1 WPSLSRR
8 FFLIKKKK
16 KSVASTTAPSFTESP
31 FAPKP
36 SMTST
41 NSRSVATLWR
51 HRAVNYLRCTISSQ
65 SSDLFFLSP
74 CRLLQPRFGAL
85 PTMKRLLSV
94 MERFLLEDGG
104 ELEIRI
110 KLDPVYGSIT
120 IMYE

>member
-1 WPSLSRR
+1 MDTIRVCTEVPKSL
-8 FFLIKKKK
+8 
-16 KSVASTTAPSFTESP
+16 KSTAPSFTESP

-36 SMTST
+36 SMAPT

-51 HRAVNYLRCTISSQ
+51 HRAVNYLRYTISSQ

-94 MERFLLEDGG
+94 MERFLIEDGG